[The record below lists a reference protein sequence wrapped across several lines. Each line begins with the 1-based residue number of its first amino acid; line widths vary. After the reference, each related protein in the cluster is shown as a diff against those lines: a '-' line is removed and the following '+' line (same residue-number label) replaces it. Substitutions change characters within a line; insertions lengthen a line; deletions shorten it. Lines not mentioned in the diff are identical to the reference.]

1 MTFRKVCPSHNGYPG
16 YHAYEYESYWDPAK
30 GRSRQRMVRYLGPC
44 TKDVKLLASP
54 TPRARLE
61 ATNTFLAGG
70 RVLAFYPAAEQHY
83 LRRLAREV
91 LGVSDE
97 VAGHF
102 VALVLNQVSDGVA
115 DEHMPEWI
123 QSSPLPHLLPLS
135 TEGLTPESFE
145 RVRSSLCD
153 LSEKT
158 NTLVDR
164 GVELQK
170 ALTRA

>member
-1 MTFRKVCPSHNGYPG
+1 M
-16 YHAYEYESYWDPAK
+16 
-30 GRSRQRMVRYLGPC
+30 
-44 TKDVKLLASP
+44 
-54 TPRARLE
+54 
-61 ATNTFLAGG
+61 
-70 RVLAFYPAAEQHY
+70 LAFYPAVEQ
-83 LRRLAREV
+83 LRLRQLTREV